1 MNFCLQKK
9 MGRPTEDPKPHRVQ
23 TRVND
28 EDFAI
33 LQDYCKRK
41 EKTQTE
47 AVRDGVHALKN
58 IK

>member
-1 MNFCLQKK
+1 MSAKK